1 MKMKNSIIL
10 ALVALIWSSAFGQQ
24 DPMVTQY
31 MFNGLYLNPAYTGSH
46 DYWTS
51 TISYRS
57 QWVGAQ
63 FKGAPQTAIAA
74 VDGPIHG
81 KNMGLGFIFSH
92 DQIGVTKTNSFMA
105 QYAYQIKLK
114 KTSKLAMGINAGV
127 SQFSSNLTDVLI
139 WDEQDQVY
147 SNRLN
152 KLIPRFGAGL
162 YYYSDKHYIGLS
174 VPTLFAYDDGN
185 DFSFDLSKASF
196 LRRHYLLTA
205 GLILQVSDNVKLKP
219 STLLKYVPNAP
230 FEADINFSAIFKDQF
245 WVGASYRTGDAV
257 AILFEY
263 QSNSFFRIGYSYDIT
278 FSGLRSYQNGSHEI
292 MIGVDF
298 GKNLTKVKTPR
309 YF

>member
-1 MKMKNSIIL
+1 MKKSLIIIL
-10 ALVALIWSSAFGQQ
+10 TSLIWSGVYSQQ

-63 FKGAPQTAIAA
+63 FDGAPQTAIAA

-81 KNMGLGFIFSH
+81 KNMGLGFILSH
-92 DQIGVTKTNSFMA
+92 DRIGVTRTNSIMA

-114 KTSKLAMGINAGV
+114 KTSKLALGINGGV
-127 SQFSSNLTDVLI
+127 SQFNANLTDVLI
-139 WDEQDQVY
+139 WDEQDEVY
-147 SNRLN
+147 SNRLS
-152 KLIPRFGAGL
+152 KIVPRFGAGI
-162 YYYSDKHYIGLS
+162 YYYSDRHYIGIS
-174 VPTLFAYDDGN
+174 VPTLFAYEDGN

-196 LRRHYLLTA
+196 LRRHYLLTG
-205 GLILQVSDNVKLKP
+205 GLVLRVSDNVKLKP
-219 STLLKYVPNAP
+219 STLLKYIPNAP

-245 WVGASYRTGDAV
+245 WIGASYRTGDAV
-257 AILFEY
+257 AVLLEY
-263 QSNSFFRIGYSYDIT
+263 QSNSYFRIGYSYDIT
-278 FSGLRSYQNGSHEI
+278 FSGLRNYQNGSHEI